1 MDAPLYLPAAAFQ
14 QPQRLPQPLSTRT
27 TSVADLQQDPEAI
40 AVLKRLLPA
49 MAQVREGPT
58 AMLIEPLSLRDASM
72 YGSIKPE
79 VLNQI
84 EAEFVKINA
93 RRRARP

>member
-40 AVLKRLLPA
+40 AVLKVLLPA
-49 MAQVREGPT
+49 MAQAREGPI
-58 AMLIEPLSLRDASM
+58 AILIEPLSLRDASM
-72 YGSIKPE
+72 YGSVKPE
-79 VLNQI
+79 VLDQI
-84 EAEFVKINA
+84 EAEFVKINV
-93 RRRARP
+93 RRRSQP

>member
-40 AVLKRLLPA
+40 AVLKVLLPA
-49 MAQVREGPT
+49 MAQAREGPI
-58 AMLIEPLSLRDASM
+58 AILIEPLSLRDASI
-72 YGSIKPE
+72 YGGVKAE
-79 VLNQI
+79 ALDQI
-84 EAEFVKINA
+84 EAEFVKINV
-93 RRRARP
+93 RRRSQP

>member
-40 AVLKRLLPA
+40 AVLKVLLPA
-49 MAQVREGPT
+49 MAQAREGPI
-58 AMLIEPLSLRDASM
+58 AILIEPLSLLDASM
-72 YGSIKPE
+72 YGSVKPE
-79 VLNQI
+79 ILDQI